1 MKWMIP
7 VLLVFCMSQAF
18 AAECGDVNNTGS
30 VDIVDALLI
39 AQYYVGLTS
48 DLDLSVA
55 DVNADG
61 SVSIVD
67 ALRIAQLYV
76 GLISELSC
84 SANVTAEP
92 TAGPTPGGSV
102 SIACGSTAAVG
113 SFQADQYYSGGSTY
127 ANTNTIDV
135 SLITENTPPAALFN
149 NERYGAMSYAIP
161 GFTAGGTYTV
171 ILYFAETYL
180 TSSGSRVFNVSV
192 NGSAALSGFDIY
204 AAAGGQNKATAQ
216 AFTTTA
222 NGSGEIVI
230 QFASVTENPKI
241 NGISIQAG
249 VGPTSGPTGTPAP
262 TAVPTATPTGSSTI
276 SGNQVIVIGESFIAM
291 SHEITRNLETLARN
305 AGILPSG
312 QSFIDNSV
320 SGTRLSGGIS
330 PQIPQQYANGN
341 TGKTVRWV
349 IMDGGGNDCLQ
360 GSCSTP
366 PTSSCTDLVNA
377 TNAARTL
384 LTQMGNDGVVKVLYF
399 FYPEPVGSSYDALKA
414 KLDVLRPMIQNVVSS
429 TAKPVCYWLDL
440 RPVWNGHPEYTSDG
454 IHPTSAGAQA
464 TANAIWQVIQQNNF
478 FGN

>member
-1 MKWMIP
+1 MKKESVKMKCTILI
-7 VLLVFCMSQAF
+7 LLVLCMSQVF
-18 AAECGDVNNTGS
+18 AAQCGDVNNSGGI
-30 VDIVDALLI
+30 DIVDALLI

-48 DLDLSVA
+48 NLDLSVA
-55 DVNADG
+55 DTNGDGTVN
-61 SVSIVD
+61 IVD

-76 GLISELSC
+76 GLVGELTC
-84 SANVTAEP
+84 P
-92 TAGPTPGGSV
+92 TT
-102 SIACGSTAAVG
+102 
-113 SFQADQYYSGGSTY
+113 
-127 ANTNTIDV
+127 
-135 SLITENTPPAALFN
+135 
-149 NERYGAMSYAIP
+149 
-161 GFTAGGTYTV
+161 
-171 ILYFAETYL
+171 
-180 TSSGSRVFNVSV
+180 
-192 NGSAALSGFDIY
+192 
-204 AAAGGQNKATAQ
+204 
-216 AFTTTA
+216 
-222 NGSGEIVI
+222 
-230 QFASVTENPKI
+230 
-241 NGISIQAG
+241 
-249 VGPTSGPTGTPAP
+249 
-262 TAVPTATPTGSSTI
+262 TAVPTTAPTATPGGTTTI